1 MQSKSRTQTIADVPR
16 QFAGM
21 EDVNLHGREN
31 APCRPARVVRRGAII
46 FAGIYTAPRQ
56 ANVGIAGCSSG
67 THRLTRGLCF
77 PAREGD
83 ERGTAEAGTT
93 GVRGDWIGGGW
104 PVTALDQAGGTNAL
118 PE

>member
-1 MQSKSRTQTIADVPR
+1 MSPSTRCPQGV
-16 QFAGM
+16 
-21 EDVNLHGREN
+21 
-31 APCRPARVVRRGAII
+31 II
-46 FAGIYTAPRQ
+46 FASIYTALRQ
-56 ANVGIAGCSSG
+56 ANVGIAGCSGG
-67 THRLTRGLCF
+67 THRLLRGLCF
-77 PAREGD
+77 PVREGD